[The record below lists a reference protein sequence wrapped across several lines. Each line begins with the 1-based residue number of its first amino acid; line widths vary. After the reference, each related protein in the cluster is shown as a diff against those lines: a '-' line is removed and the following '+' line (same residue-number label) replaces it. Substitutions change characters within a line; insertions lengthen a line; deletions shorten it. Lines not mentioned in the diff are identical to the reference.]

1 MSGPQTYQ
9 ELSQAALDE
18 HRHIHFFLD
27 RLQQAVDDLD
37 DASEDSEPLHR
48 LPAVLA
54 SFLEHLHD
62 HNRMEVDEGLLQ
74 SVLDVLP
81 DAEDEILRLTEQ
93 HDWMVRATSDARL
106 RAVAAGPDD
115 LDALRSA
122 IGDLVATCREHE
134 QAEDALL
141 ERALAQES
149 SSG

>member
-9 ELSQAALDE
+9 ELSQAVLDE

-27 RLQQAVDDLD
+27 RLQQAVDDLGD
-37 DASEDSEPLHR
+37 GSGDAEPLRR

-54 SFLEHLHD
+54 SFLEHLVD
-62 HNRMEVDEGLLQ
+62 HNRVEVDDGLLQ

-81 DAEDEILRLTEQ
+81 DAEDEILRRTEE
-93 HDWMVRATSDARL
+93 HDWMVRAVSDARL
-106 RAVAAGPDD
+106 RAVAAGVED
-115 LDALRSA
+115 LPALREA
-122 IGDLVATCREHE
+122 IGDLVATVREHE

-149 SSG
+149 STG